1 VLGAHN
7 YATQR
12 ISQGLGAVDPI
23 SICTKGDGLEALDEP
38 SVGVINVDQ
47 IFAATD
53 NLEPAEVIWESRSEL
68 AFLML
73 DSPFLN
79 PPEVERMVGLP
90 DGLAMYRAR
99 WQVWSGWHL
108 FWHVEPFADSLR
120 LVLRTGAVCED
131 MVLVPQDLVPT
142 VVRAGML
149 EGDFRPIEAARR
161 WDDDK
166 RHARRRNRRAR
177 RDPNSVQSVDDS
189 ARQAREGRATFETLY
204 EEYESV
210 EAIRENPTSG
220 TADRIGQT
228 GLGLFGGRNNRQ
240 SRRDVNNETD
250 LPQRVDYIKDI
261 VRAPLEEMASEEE
274 GLIITIFDSTKP
286 ESFYGLRD
294 MRPRTPYAR
303 NQRRA
308 YLGHWIRS
316 ANWALYFDKDVGSE
330 VVTNVSPSYRPGP
343 TVETDSILPRWKRNR
358 TWDANFAGGAAFI
371 PLRHSQYKCDLEQ
384 FNSSSF
390 GFIEQCDPNKHYK
403 DLILWTPYTGLYE
416 RTEGFGL
423 DFSTFGTWW
432 LWDEPRLALEMGLE
446 VRADFVHQGESWF
459 WTQESHQAR
468 ITDTDTSFGFPFRP
482 QGGAMFGLRHAPD
495 PGPMFRLLSHR
506 STWGAEGLDGST
518 YAGRIE
524 HGPRVGFLV
533 GPGYNGLEGNV
544 FSEWWLGM
552 NTRRKYSHWSSFTP
566 YHPIVT
572 TNYYIRG
579 QYTWTMLPDADNLLK
594 YELIDSYTILT
605 GFRIQFRTRE
615 PVPKL

>member
-1 VLGAHN
+1 
-7 YATQR
+7 
-12 ISQGLGAVDPI
+12 
-23 SICTKGDGLEALDEP
+23 
-38 SVGVINVDQ
+38 
-47 IFAATD
+47 
-53 NLEPAEVIWESRSEL
+53 
-68 AFLML
+68 
-73 DSPFLN
+73 
-79 PPEVERMVGLP
+79 
-90 DGLAMYRAR
+90 
-99 WQVWSGWHL
+99 
-108 FWHVEPFADSLR
+108 
-120 LVLRTGAVCED
+120 
-131 MVLVPQDLVPT
+131 
-142 VVRAGML
+142 
-149 EGDFRPIEAARR
+149 
-161 WDDDK
+161 
-166 RHARRRNRRAR
+166 
-177 RDPNSVQSVDDS
+177 
-189 ARQAREGRATFETLY
+189 
-204 EEYESV
+204 
-210 EAIRENPTSG
+210 
-220 TADRIGQT
+220 
-228 GLGLFGGRNNRQ
+228 
-240 SRRDVNNETD
+240 
-250 LPQRVDYIKDI
+250 
-261 VRAPLEEMASEEE
+261 
-274 GLIITIFDSTKP
+274 
-286 ESFYGLRD
+286 

-384 FNSSSF
+384 FSSSSF

-495 PGPMFRLLSHR
+495 PGPMSRLLSHR